1 VREIVEKVYTMPMNE
16 AMHTF
21 DKEWESWRA
30 DHKQTDDVLL
40 IGIKF

>member
-1 VREIVEKVYTMPMNE
+1 MND
-16 AMHTF
+16 AVGIF
-21 DKEWESWRA
+21 DEEWENWRG